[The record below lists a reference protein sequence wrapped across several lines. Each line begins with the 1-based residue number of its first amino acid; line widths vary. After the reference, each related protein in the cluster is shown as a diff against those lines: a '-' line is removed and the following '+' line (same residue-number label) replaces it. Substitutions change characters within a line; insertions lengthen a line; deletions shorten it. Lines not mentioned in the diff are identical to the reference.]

1 MKDLSYRNSKK
12 SYYMQ
17 CGNLCRTWDL
27 LICVLVQQLNNIW
40 GQWTLF
46 LWYCCLYSNT
56 KCLVFPHFSLD
67 RHCSKIVLKM
77 SDLQTKV
84 VKVAV
89 IPPSPLMDISTMVDL
104 FFKVLHSHEFLG
116 VFIYIILFCKPSK
129 TNLHQTQPAHLLKY
143 TS

>member
-1 MKDLSYRNSKK
+1 MDAFFVVLLFVLKHKILSIS
-12 SYYMQ
+12 
-17 CGNLCRTWDL
+17 
-27 LICVLVQQLNNIW
+27 
-40 GQWTLF
+40 
-46 LWYCCLYSNT
+46 
-56 KCLVFPHFSLD
+56 SLQSGH
-67 RHCSKIVLKM
+67 RRCSKIVLKM

-104 FFKVLHSHEFLG
+104 FFKVLHSHEFLV